1 MRRRE
6 FIAATLATAA
16 APALA
21 HAQAAQTET
30 TPTSAPGGLTAPINN
45 ETIDPQTPL
54 EMAFVQAQTNPRMR
68 PIFRAYLLER
78 SVVLAVTEPGSQTP
92 REVQVRDGFRA
103 GAIFTS
109 AARMDAVLGADA
121 PRISLNGRAALERM
135 RGKNAVL
142 NFRLVPMLTLDD
154 EDVAA
159 YLSTEGSA
167 SAGPTQ

>member
-1 MRRRE
+1 MLRRRE
-6 FIAATLATAA
+6 FLAATIATAA
-16 APALA
+16 APAFA
-21 HAQAAQTET
+21 QEAAAPAAQAGLT
-30 TPTSAPGGLTAPINN
+30 TPVNAEP
-45 ETIDPQTPL
+45 IDPQTPL

-78 SVVLAVTEPGSQTP
+78 SVVLAIAEAGSETP
-92 REVQVRDGFRA
+92 REVQVRDGFVA
-103 GAIFTS
+103 GAIFTT

-121 PRISLNGRAALERM
+121 PRISLNGRAALERC

-142 NFRLVPMLTLDD
+142 NFRLMPMLTLDA

-159 YLSTEGSA
+159 YLATEGSA